1 MSDEHDHSHEDHQ
14 PQAAGAAPP
23 PGPAHEDAGS
33 QALAEALRSSFFIVK
48 VVMVVLVGVFLCSGF
63 FMVGAQQRAIILRLG
78 RPVQSGTN
86 VLLGPGLHWAFPAP
100 IDEVK
105 KIPFTAQQTVKST
118 VGWYFTTPEMEAS
131 GQEMPPGPSLNP
143 AIDGYVITA
152 DENIIHSRATLY
164 YRVDDPVR
172 YEFDFTNAAVT
183 VQNALDNALL
193 FAASRFTADDMLTRQ
208 VTKFRET
215 VQERVT
221 DLAQQQ
227 NLGIVVEQCE
237 VQSIPPRALA
247 AAFNNVISAS
257 AAAESMKS
265 TALGESSQILGRATV
280 DAATLTNA
288 AETERL
294 RLVESVK
301 AEAKRFEEFLPR
313 YESNSLF
320 ESLLLSEKLAQVLTN
335 VQDKFIL
342 PDNMRETRIQF
353 SREPQAPKPAGSGP
367 P

>member
-1 MSDEHDHSHEDHQ
+1 MSDEHDHSHEEPR
-14 PQAAGAAPP
+14 PQAAGTPPP
-23 PGPAHEDAGS
+23 PGPAQEDAGS

-48 VVMVVLVGVFLCSGF
+48 GVMIVLVGVFLCSGF

-78 RPVQSGTN
+78 KPVQSGTN
-86 VLLGPGLHWAFPAP
+86 VLLGPGLHWAYPAP

-105 KIPFTAQQTVKST
+105 KIPYTAQQTVKST

-131 GQEMPPGPSLNP
+131 GQETMPGPLNP

-164 YRVDDPVR
+164 YRVEDPVR
-172 YEFDFTNAAVT
+172 YEFDFTNAAAT

-221 DLAQQQ
+221 ELAQEQ

-237 VQSIPPRALA
+237 VQSMPPRMLTN
-247 AAFNNVISAS
+247 AFNAVILAS
-257 AAAESMKS
+257 AGAESTKS
-265 TALGESSQILGRATV
+265 AALGESLQIMGRAMV
-280 DAATLTNA
+280 DAATITNA

-301 AEAKRFEEFLPR
+301 AEAKRFQDFLPR
-313 YESNSLF
+313 YKSNSLF

-342 PDNMRETRIQF
+342 PDNMRELRMQYN
-353 SREPQAPKPAGSGP
+353 REPPAPKPAGSGP